1 MLFLFV
7 LINCLF
13 LVMPWV
19 FHWVL
24 VNAKNEKEC
33 STKCGFGS
41 TTSTYLNGSKNIY
54 LFFFMYAIFPASFFD
69 VIFMAL
75 SISVIQRI
83 SLMNYFTDLG
93 PEKAKNGV
101 KPRKTLASVA
111 SGVVPLGSPIFLFP
125 LFIPLRS
132 LVPGYYFTF
141 LSHVNT
147 QKYLIKK

>member
-13 LVMPWV
+13 LVMPGV

-54 LFFFMYAIFPASFFD
+54 LFFFYVRYFSCLLFWCYFYGS
-69 VIFMAL
+69 VY
-75 SISVIQRI
+75 IS
-83 SLMNYFTDLG
+83 Y
-93 PEKAKNGV
+93 PEKLINELFYWPWTRKSQKRGETAKKIG
-101 KPRKTLASVA
+101 KRSEQSGATRLADFSFSSFYPTAEPSPRL
-111 SGVVPLGSPIFLFP
+111 LFYV
-125 LFIPLRS
+125 S
-132 LVPGYYFTF
+132 LTRKHTEVF
-141 LSHVNT
+141 N
-147 QKYLIKK
+147 

>member
-1 MLFLFV
+1 MWIWIYNFNLPERL
-7 LINCLF
+7 
-13 LVMPWV
+13 
-19 FHWVL
+19 
-24 VNAKNEKEC
+24 EKH
-33 STKCGFGS
+33 
-41 TTSTYLNGSKNIY
+41 LPV
-54 LFFFMYAIFPASFFD
+54 FFFMYAIFPASFFD

-75 SISVIQRI
+75 SISVIQRS